1 MVGDLK
7 NNKRFFGLLSEN
19 YSILLSVMND
29 TILALEVLWKI
40 AGNFLFN
47 PTAAGIAIFFIV
59 GCGCGWLLSKRDHN
73 C

>member
-1 MVGDLK
+1 M
-7 NNKRFFGLLSEN
+7 NN
-19 YSILLSVMND
+19 

-47 PTAAGIAIFFIV
+47 STAAGIIILFVF
-59 GCGCGWLLSKRDHN
+59 GLSTWAMVYKFNHN

>member
-1 MVGDLK
+1 M
-7 NNKRFFGLLSEN
+7 NN
-19 YSILLSVMND
+19 

-47 PTAAGIAIFFIV
+47 PTAAGIILFFV
-59 GCGCGWLLSKRDHN
+59 LGLGAWAMVYKQNNN

>member
-1 MVGDLK
+1 M
-7 NNKRFFGLLSEN
+7 NN
-19 YSILLSVMND
+19 

-47 PTAAGIAIFFIV
+47 PTAAGIIV
-59 GCGCGWLLSKRDHN
+59 LFVLGLSTWAMIYKQDHN

>member
-1 MVGDLK
+1 M
-7 NNKRFFGLLSEN
+7 NN
-19 YSILLSVMND
+19 

-47 PTAAGIAIFFIV
+47 PTAAGIILFFIV
-59 GCGCGWLLSKRDHN
+59 GCGCGWILINRDSN